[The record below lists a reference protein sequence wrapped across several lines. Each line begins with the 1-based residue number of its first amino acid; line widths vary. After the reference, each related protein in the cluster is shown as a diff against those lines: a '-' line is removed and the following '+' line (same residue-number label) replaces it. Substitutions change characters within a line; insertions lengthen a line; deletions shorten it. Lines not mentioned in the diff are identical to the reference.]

1 MKNLLKYILISLM
14 GMVIFTSCS
23 KEPKNHDIK
32 FEISFSEEPNNG
44 NSNGIEVTCNPH
56 YSDEKPV
63 IAKSIIKPG
72 YVWTYQYNELKDG
85 DDVLFVVQSQLSYR
99 FTMNIYIDGG
109 LVSSR
114 KLVTSDD
121 TYYATI
127 TEAQSGINNSQNE
140 DYPIIDFKYYD
151 E

>member
-1 MKNLLKYILISLM
+1 
-14 GMVIFTSCS
+14 MVIFTSCS
-23 KEPKNHDIK
+23 KEPQNHDLT
-32 FEISFSEEPNNG
+32 FEISFTEEPNNG
-44 NSNGIEVTCNPH
+44 NSNGIEVSCSPH

-72 YVWTYQYNELKDG
+72 YVWTYQYNELKDM
-85 DDVLFVVQSQLSYR
+85 DNVLFIINSQLSYV
-99 FTMNIYIDGG
+99 FTLNIYIDGG

-114 KLVTSDD
+114 KIVTSDN

-127 TEAQSGINNSQNE
+127 TESQTGINNEQNE
-140 DYPIIDFKYYD
+140 NYPIIGFQYH